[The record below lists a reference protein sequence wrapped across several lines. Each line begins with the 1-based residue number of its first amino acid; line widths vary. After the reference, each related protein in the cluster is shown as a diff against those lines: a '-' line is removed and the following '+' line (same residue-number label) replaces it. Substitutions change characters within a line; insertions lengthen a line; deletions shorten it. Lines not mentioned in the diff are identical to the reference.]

1 MNYQNFNQ
9 GGGFPIKTQ
18 TLDEMQ
24 TAYSVFNAFGGLSGN
39 FSIISGCEITGT
51 TVNNGT
57 VYINGELF
65 EFQGGTIGL
74 NVIITELNGIREF
87 KDASQ
92 KDVVFT
98 RFASFGVAANQY
110 PWADFKRG
118 MPTTEIPTALSLK
131 VDKTTITSLINR
143 IEALE
148 NKPSNIPIGL
158 IAIWGGLFAN
168 IPDGWVEHVPLRG
181 RIPIGQNPDDP
192 DFETVGSFGGAK
204 NIKLTEDYIPEF
216 NPANGNF
223 DRLLEFTSFGTVN
236 SVDALGNEILPQPS
250 LLDSKVIRKFGKP
263 TANQLAIN
271 LMNPYRI
278 VHFIKYIG

>member
-158 IAIWGGLFAN
+158 IAIWGGLFAD
-168 IPDGWVEHVPLRG
+168 IPDGWIEHVPLRG
-181 RIPIGQNPDDP
+181 RMPIGQNPDDT
-192 DFETVGSFGGAK
+192 DFETVGSFSGSKNKTLDIKEIPAHDHIVKSYAGGGGTQYGNNINSAVNGPSGDRTAK
-204 NIKLTEDYIPEF
+204 T
-216 NPANGNF
+216 G
-223 DRLLEFTSFGTVN
+223 GV
-236 SVDALGNEILPQPS
+236 NEITQS
-250 LLDSKVIRKFGKP
+250 FSI
-263 TANQLAIN
+263 
-271 LMNPYRI
+271 MNPYRI